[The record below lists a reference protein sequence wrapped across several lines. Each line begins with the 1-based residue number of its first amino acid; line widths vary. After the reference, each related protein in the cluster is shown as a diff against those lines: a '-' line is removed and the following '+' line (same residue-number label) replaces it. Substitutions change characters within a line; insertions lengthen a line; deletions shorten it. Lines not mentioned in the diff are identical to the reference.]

1 MNMKT
6 KVLPAILVLLVV
18 GAGLAVA
25 KEPTAATS
33 PSSPL
38 KEGTYSAKVA
48 ALACEACPPQVEKA
62 LGSIK
67 GITAVSVD
75 AQTKTVR
82 FTVGKG
88 STVTEADLQKVLKA
102 ASDEMGMGADY
113 TLHDIARVKA

>member
-1 MNMKT
+1 MKT
-6 KVLPAILVLLVV
+6 KIVPAALVLLVLC
-18 GAGLAVA
+18 AGLALA
-25 KEPTAATS
+25 KEPPAATS

-38 KEGTYSAKVA
+38 KEGAYSAKVA

-62 LGSIK
+62 LGGIK

-82 FTVGKG
+82 FTVEKG
-88 STVTEADLQKVLKA
+88 SAVTEADIQKVLKA

-113 TLHDIARVKA
+113 TLHDIARMKA